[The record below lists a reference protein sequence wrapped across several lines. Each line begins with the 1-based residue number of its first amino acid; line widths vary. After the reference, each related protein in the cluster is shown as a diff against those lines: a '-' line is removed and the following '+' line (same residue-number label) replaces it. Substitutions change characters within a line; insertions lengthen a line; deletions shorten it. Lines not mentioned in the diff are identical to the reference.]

1 MDVYNL
7 ETITALAFHL
17 GTYGAEQ
24 IRQALLDRIMHGRK
38 EKTAVF
44 VSLFTERNPTAVG
57 KRDEYQQASI
67 SPCKQVDM
75 SDGLTY

>member
-24 IRQALLDRIMHGRK
+24 IRQALLDRIMHGKR
-38 EKTAVF
+38 ENGSLRFAVHGEEIRQPLAS
-44 VSLFTERNPTAVG
+44 VMNIN
-57 KRDEYQQASI
+57 KQAYHHANKLI
-67 SPCKQVDM
+67 C
-75 SDGLTY
+75 LTD

>member
-44 VSLFTERNPTAVG
+44 VSLFTERKPAS
-57 KRDEYQQASI
+57 RWQA
-67 SPCKQVDM
+67 
-75 SDGLTY
+75 